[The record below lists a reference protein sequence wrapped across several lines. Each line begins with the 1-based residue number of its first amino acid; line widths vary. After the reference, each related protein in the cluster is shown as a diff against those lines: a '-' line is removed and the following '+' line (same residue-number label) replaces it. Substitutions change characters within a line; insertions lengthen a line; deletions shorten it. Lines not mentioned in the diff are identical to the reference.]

1 MVVRESACHSGVCER
16 TRRVGWGAWKRPL
29 GIRHKDDNMPFN
41 SRKMRHHR
49 PIQLE
54 ILYYPQVVT
63 RRSGPT
69 GTIPYSHY
77 WHLNH
82 EENHDNFAGAGAL
95 QSDIGFRVSYR
106 R

>member
-1 MVVRESACHSGVCER
+1 
-16 TRRVGWGAWKRPL
+16 
-29 GIRHKDDNMPFN
+29 MPFN

-95 QSDIGFRVSYR
+95 PSRLDIGFRLSSR
-106 R
+106 G

>member
-1 MVVRESACHSGVCER
+1 
-16 TRRVGWGAWKRPL
+16 
-29 GIRHKDDNMPFN
+29 MPFN

-95 QSDIGFRVSYR
+95 PVRHRIQSLISALTWPCGGGRSS
-106 R
+106 